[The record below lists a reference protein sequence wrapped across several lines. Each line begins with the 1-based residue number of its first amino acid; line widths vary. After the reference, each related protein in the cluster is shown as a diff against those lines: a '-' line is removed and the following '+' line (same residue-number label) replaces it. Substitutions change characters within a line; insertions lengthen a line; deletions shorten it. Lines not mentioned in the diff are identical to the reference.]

1 MKDNNKIDKKIARLY
16 NPLSDEEILEH
27 AKKTLQEYI
36 KESTHNKI
44 CNFNMLKYLHQCHAL
59 QCSEKIKNKII
70 SMAHI
75 ELYEYTKEGNIVII
89 NGTTK
94 DYKVMEKRIG
104 ESLIENNYIAKERLT
119 VETRKTLRLIVR
131 YERKFIFQLEETVTK
146 SYYDDTGKKTGGA
159 SNTKQIRIFE
169 IGELWTEYDVF
180 SESSKYIF
188 KNIRYFISN
197 RGYNEKQLITD
208 TIQNIVNYISTDAM
222 KRIKEVDYDCIDEIV
237 HVVKVICDSRIRYKT
252 SVYGIISEDKKYL
265 PTQYELIADAIDEK
279 IKAYEEMFKGDIN
292 FEILPEIAKN
302 LIEYVKDD
310 YVSKIIL
317 QYSVASIF
325 RYYLLNTKKI
335 DLFPNLI
342 VIGEKGFG
350 KSARINLLF
359 NQFLMGT
366 DEFYTKDILKGSGI
380 RLQKEGWTTMPMFI
394 DELSEIPAQMYDVLK
409 SIATSPRATIPKY
422 TRSQERISYTLL
434 RPLIIA
440 TNKVVISDDA
450 FEDRCIII
458 PVSEKQELNEREN
471 AYIQLRDN
479 IEHLGRAI
487 YLKVEDM
494 LNQLNEMEIVPKRST
509 AKKEIIRIGGELI
522 KKFFREEFGLEY
534 TPVDLAEEKESYI
547 INSKDIIEEHI
558 LKEVRRMVKEI
569 NSTVSL
575 PDLMNYDEDE
585 DVSYAD
591 VRTNLAA
598 YGIYIKYGMKEGRH
612 FIGITSEGLKHLG
625 LRKEFKIKSL
635 RQLATE
641 LGTTRTTISHEYNTL
656 SVVKIYLD

>member
-104 ESLIENNYIAKERLT
+104 EPLIENNYIAKERLT

-279 IKAYEEMFKGDIN
+279 IKAYECMFKEDI
-292 FEILPEIAKN
+292 
-302 LIEYVKDD
+302 
-310 YVSKIIL
+310 
-317 QYSVASIF
+317 
-325 RYYLLNTKKI
+325 
-335 DLFPNLI
+335 
-342 VIGEKGFG
+342 GFG